1 MGGRDSGWERERVRE
16 IAREVVRKRERERER
31 ERERDQLSLPQLDDF
46 QTRKDTN
53 IRSKKQD
60 RTRTTTRVRLS

>member
-1 MGGRDSGWERERVRE
+1 MGGRDSGWERERVSE
-16 IAREVVRKRERERER
+16 IAREGVRKRERER